1 VPTPSPIHARRLLI
15 ALLLL
20 AVGLTAMVI
29 RPFWVAILFA
39 AVLTATLRRP
49 MEWLAR
55 TLRGRRALAAGIL
68 TVAVLL
74 AVVLPIAGLGALL
87 VREAL
92 DGVQRFREALASEGI
107 WGLVQ
112 RLPGPLEDLA
122 RKVVQNV
129 PRPQQ
134 QLQQVVG
141 EQTGQAAGA
150 VATLLT
156 ATGTAA
162 FQTVMMLIALFFF
175 LVDGARLIG
184 WLDRH
189 MPLRPGQFR
198 QLMEDFRATSVSV
211 LLATIA
217 TAAIQTGAALAGYL
231 VLRAPNLVFI
241 TFATFVAA
249 LIPALGGASM
259 VVVVGVVQIA
269 TGREV
274 AGGLL
279 VVWGIAVVSLVDNFA
294 RPFLLKGGM
303 ELHGGVVFFALLGGL
318 AAFGAIG
325 LVIGPIVVTF
335 LIAVVK
341 MYEREFAPGVRAGMP
356 VPTAPGAPPSAAE
369 KDAPAPAG
377 RSH

>member
-1 VPTPSPIHARRLLI
+1 
-15 ALLLL
+15 
-20 AVGLTAMVI
+20 
-29 RPFWVAILFA
+29 
-39 AVLTATLRRP
+39 

-55 TLRGRRALAAGIL
+55 ALRGRRALAAGIL

-74 AVVLPIAGLGALL
+74 AVVLPIAGLGAIL
-87 VREAL
+87 VHEAL

-112 RLPGPLEDLA
+112 RLPGPLEDLV

-175 LVDGARLIG
+175 LVDGTRLIG

-198 QLMEDFRATSVSV
+198 QLMEDFRTTSVSV

-231 VLRAPNLVFI
+231 VFRAPNVVFV

-269 TGREV
+269 TGHEV

-279 VVWGIAVVSLVDNFA
+279 VVWGIVVVSLVDNVA

-325 LVIGPIVVTF
+325 LVIGPLVVTF

-356 VPTAPGAPPSAAE
+356 VPTAPGAPRSATE
-369 KDAPAPAG
+369 TNAPAPAG